1 MAKLESSLRS
11 VYAQCGLWHEVW
23 LEAVSSAYAS
33 EDGAQRLIELQVA
46 PEHEAVEAYL
56 KARPELRHWAETHVR
71 NDTCEAGIGELR
83 DRRKRGTPA
92 PISGQ
97 TEGYSALSKKREPKW
112 PQVDGNGLPFPDQKT
127 YARLAS
133 EGMNSPPH
141 LAEWSCLVALL
152 RHAAMLRKEDPSEGE
167 FPPGMVTVFMSLQ
180 AVVAFLQQHPVLMNE
195 DAVAPLTALLL
206 AIDDLRSGTV
216 SEMFKPPRKLGRPRI
231 GHAEAS
237 VMGLAASTMSKLIKE
252 EKLPK
257 NQAAALV
264 ARALKARGKRFG
276 DVGGNRVSSWRVHI
290 QEGPV
295 RIPAAAVEHYKRH
308 MVSGMT
314 GRQSLEFLG
323 KVQNRVL

>member
-1 MAKLESSLRS
+1 
-11 VYAQCGLWHEVW
+11 
-23 LEAVSSAYAS
+23 
-33 EDGAQRLIELQVA
+33 
-46 PEHEAVEAYL
+46 
-56 KARPELRHWAETHVR
+56 
-71 NDTCEAGIGELR
+71 
-83 DRRKRGTPA
+83 
-92 PISGQ
+92 
-97 TEGYSALSKKREPKW
+97 
-112 PQVDGNGLPFPDQKT
+112 
-127 YARLAS
+127 
-133 EGMNSPPH
+133 
-141 LAEWSCLVALL
+141 
-152 RHAAMLRKEDPSEGE
+152 MLRKEDPSEGE